1 MLCTA
6 TKLGSQYQPERVSVR
21 FGTAASGLLV
31 PSFNGKPQA
40 LPLDFAYAY
49 ACAYACGSPLNENL
63 LR

>member
-40 LPLDFAYAY
+40 LPLDFAYA
-49 ACAYACGSPLNENL
+49 CGSPLNENL